1 MKTYEYYTI
10 KALAPDGTEETLFQ
24 TYDKSDARY
33 ELDANKEGWKHEGYK
48 QIKLSSEQREE
59 SPDEEV
65 YGIITDIDLVREK
78 VEAVY
83 KKHVEGNEMTCE
95 GENIESDVYAI
106 ERDEEDFNVVTV
118 SFGDE
123 YMMEPI
129 SGNVSCSIYDA
140 IEKDLSD
147 LGFEIIET
155 D

>member
-1 MKTYEYYTI
+1 
-10 KALAPDGTEETLFQ
+10 
-24 TYDKSDARY
+24 
-33 ELDANKEGWKHEGYK
+33 
-48 QIKLSSEQREE
+48 
-59 SPDEEV
+59 
-65 YGIITDIDLVREK
+65 
-78 VEAVY
+78 
-83 KKHVEGNEMTCE
+83 MTCE

-123 YMMEPI
+123 YMMESI

-155 D
+155 DGCDLKLSFSHPKANLAPIKLTKAIY